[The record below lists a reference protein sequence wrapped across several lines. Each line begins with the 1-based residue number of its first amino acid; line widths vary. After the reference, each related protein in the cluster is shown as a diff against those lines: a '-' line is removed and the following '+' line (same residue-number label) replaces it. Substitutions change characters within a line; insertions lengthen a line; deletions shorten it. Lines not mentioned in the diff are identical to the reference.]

1 MSDKKVNVD
10 KILQVNIRVEVAKL
24 YPGNEESVTAGM
36 SLIQEIYNDSILI
49 MVPIQNH
56 HVLYLNKGDEV
67 IVWIT
72 VDNARYAFKSM
83 VLDKKKEDDIRY
95 IVLKKP
101 QKVTTSERRNF
112 VRLKK
117 LLPIKY
123 EIITDEIK
131 NNWQNIEPAK
141 KTFMLDISGKGISLS
156 FEKALS
162 RDVLMVLAIPLEI
175 NDITLKVL
183 GKVVRSEKSDDYYKL
198 GINFINISEKQEDLI
213 MKYVFA
219 NLRKYIQTNRDDF

>member
-1 MSDKKVNVD
+1 MNID
-10 KILQVNIRVEVAKL
+10 KILQVNTRVEVAKL

-49 MVPIQNH
+49 MVPIQNR
-56 HVLYLNKGDEV
+56 HVLYLTQGDEV
-67 IVWIT
+67 IVWVT

-83 VLDKKKEDDIRY
+83 VLDKTKEADIRY

-123 EIITDEIK
+123 EIITDETK
-131 NNWQNIEPAK
+131 NNWQNIVPAR

-156 FEKALS
+156 FEKALLK
-162 RDVLMVLAIPLEI
+162 DVLMVLAIPLEI